1 MARKDEK
8 GFAFEVRHSLAE
20 NRPTP
25 RFLVEHGSQTREEC
39 SGAHKR
45 IVRVA
50 RIDVIGEYVKPY
62 PGFECGPKPLAV
74 EARHLSFR
82 PALCEL
88 EEHVLRVGA
97 RGPNRALQS
106 LQQVLATINR
116 GKRRAAVNRAR

>member
-20 NRPTP
+20 NRRTP

-50 RIDVIGEYVKPY
+50 RIDVIGEYVKPH
-62 PGFECGPKPLAV
+62 PGFEFGPKPLAV
-74 EARHLSFR
+74 EARHLAVR

-88 EEHVLRVGA
+88 QEDVLRVS
-97 RGPNRALQS
+97 PLS
-106 LQQVLATINR
+106 P
-116 GKRRAAVNRAR
+116 KRAR